1 ITATSLPDGVLNAAY
16 AAALQSIGGTGAVT
30 WSLTTGTLPAG
41 LTLNR
46 TGAIAGTPT
55 AAGTAAVTITATDS
69 ANPPNSV
76 AIPLSITINAAAPP
90 FAISTASLPNG
101 TIGTPYDQILS
112 ASGGTAPFTWSVSTG
127 SLPAGLSL
135 NAATG
140 EITGTPT
147 SSTTTPPS
155 FTFTLTATDSS
166 ATPLTAQKQ
175 FTLTP
180 IPATATERGPVA

>member
-1 ITATSLPDGVLNAAY
+1 ARQLLITATSLPDGLLNTAY
-16 AAALQSIGGTGAVT
+16 TAALQSIGGTGAVT

-41 LTLNR
+41 LTLNPS

-55 AAGTAAVTITATDS
+55 AAGTSAVTITATDS

-76 AIPLSITINAAAPP
+76 AIPLSITISAATPS

-127 SLPAGLSL
+127 SLPAGL
-135 NAATG
+135 
-140 EITGTPT
+140 
-147 SSTTTPPS
+147 
-155 FTFTLTATDSS
+155 
-166 ATPLTAQKQ
+166 
-175 FTLTP
+175 
-180 IPATATERGPVA
+180 